1 MITAGWYA
9 IEFYTYMM
17 MCFTN
22 LWNTYLE
29 FRGNDDDDKCETYP
43 FTLVEKDGYYQIYY
57 PSFTVAD
64 FTFIQTQVEVDGQK
78 YDVEVKPYMVDG
90 NRLFTSEF
98 VSYIMEYDHNIDVD
112 QESDYKVFIM
122 DHNVDVV
129 TLDNKDHIEIYKDN
143 YLKKSRSD

>member
-90 NRLFTSEF
+90 NRLFTPEF
-98 VSYIMEYDHNIDVD
+98 VSYIMEYDH
-112 QESDYKVFIM
+112 
-122 DHNVDVV
+122 
-129 TLDNKDHIEIYKDN
+129 IYIVYRK
-143 YLKKSRSD
+143 